1 MQGWF
6 SEGPLQ
12 PSSAVRHLDKVATT
26 MSQSMHRKA
35 RGRLPMAPIEQHVSE
50 EPAVTSLVNPRKAE
64 LGRFY
69 LPQLDGLRFIAFM
82 LVFWYHQPPALM
94 QFPVIAVRTLLVRV
108 NMFGW
113 MGVDLFF
120 CLSAFLITSLLLR
133 ELGATGDIS
142 LRKFYIRR
150 SLRIWPLYFLML
162 LLIFLV
168 FPMFGFLSP
177 RPGSAE
183 YGALVR
189 QQLFPCMIFLGNFS
203 YAYFPASLAYL
214 LAPLWSISVEE
225 QFYLVWPVLIPRL
238 ARAGHHVFGSVL
250 AGLLLVSVL
259 TRIYIVINFIPYP
272 MLWVNTLARLD
283 PLLLGTAVAVLYMR
297 GRPVIPAI
305 WALII
310 AAAVLLTAVM
320 FPQIG
325 ASPHS
330 IWQLSAV
337 ALGFAA
343 MVVAVVNG
351 RVSQVLLGNAP
362 MRWAGKLSYGFYVFH
377 RIGMAVADRWH
388 NITAPSGT
396 LRFAI
401 QASAHMGLALLAT
414 ICISAISYYAFERWF
429 LIMKDRFTIVRSRST

>member
-1 MQGWF
+1 
-6 SEGPLQ
+6 
-12 PSSAVRHLDKVATT
+12 
-26 MSQSMHRKA
+26 MSRPKHRKD
-35 RGRLPMAPIEQHVSE
+35 RGREPMAPIDQHVSD
-50 EPAVTSLVNPRKAE
+50 EPVLASLIHPKSAE
-64 LGRFY
+64 PGRFY
-69 LPQLDGLRFIAFM
+69 LPQLDGLRFIAFL
-82 LVFWYHQPPALM
+82 LVFWYHQSPDLM
-94 QFPVIAVRTLLVRV
+94 NFPVLAVRTILVRG

-120 CLSAFLITSLLLR
+120 CLSSFLITSLLLR
-133 ELGATGDIS
+133 EHRATGGIS
-142 LRKFYIRR
+142 LRNFYIRR

-177 RPGSAE
+177 RTGSAE

-189 QQLFPCMIFLGNFS
+189 QQLFPFLIFLGNFS

-238 ARAGHHVFGSVL
+238 ANAGLHVFGSVL
-250 AGLLLVSVL
+250 GGLLLMSVL
-259 TRIYIVINFIPYP
+259 TRIYIVVNLVPYP

-283 PLLLGTAVAVLYMR
+283 PLVLGTVVAVLYMR
-297 GRPVIPAI
+297 GRPVIPAT
-305 WALII
+305 WALI
-310 AAAVLLTAVM
+310 AAAAALLTVVV

-337 ALGFAA
+337 ALGFASL
-343 MVVAVVNG
+343 VIAVVNG
-351 RVSQVLLGNAP
+351 HVSKVLLGNAP
-362 MRWAGKLSYGFYVFH
+362 MRWAGKLSYGFYLFH
-377 RIGMAVADRWH
+377 RIGMYFADRWYGV
-388 NITAPSGT
+388 TAPSGT

-414 ICISAISYYAFERWF
+414 IIISAVSYYAFERWF
-429 LIMKDRFTIVRSRST
+429 LIMKDRFTIVRSRSA